1 MPADDSSSPAR
12 ASWTPSEIGL
22 AIGSVLL
29 ITLVAFQELAATT
42 IMPVVVESFDAA
54 AWYPIASGAALATQ
68 LSATVVAGALADW
81 KGPRVVL
88 LAGLVLFA
96 VGLLVCAAGSN
107 VIVFVV
113 GRALQGV
120 GGGLLIVPLYVLV
133 GSVASPRHRPSFFAS
148 FSLAWV
154 LPSLVGPAI
163 AGHVTQEW
171 GWRYVFGVVPLLV
184 LVAAILAGTAWF
196 TRRTIERARADLLAH
211 QAVNRLV
218 LARACALVGALLVGG
233 YVGHAVSWLGSAS
246 YVAEERLTRSLVAA
260 VAAGAVLAASLLLE
274 RACRVPAEPPA
285 P

>member
-184 LVAAILAGTAWF
+184 LVAALPIAYVLRSVPTA
-196 TRRTIERARADLLAH
+196 
-211 QAVNRLV
+211 Q
-218 LARACALVGALLVGG
+218 GQ
-233 YVGHAVSWLGSAS
+233 
-246 YVAEERLTRSLVAA
+246 RSP
-260 VAAGAVLAASLLLE
+260 VLAALSRDAGRVRLGGMPLP
-274 RACRVPAEPPA
+274 CRS
-285 P
+285 